1 MKSYEVQWRRPVR
14 EILNA
19 RSREAMKTA
28 TRLEQWGAI
37 RFRPL
42 RATMDW
48 YGCTFEWIVGHSY
61 TAGQKRQSRKL
72 RPNEARDWIRGHPR
86 SFWQGHFLTPVGGP
100 RVYPC
105 HPAPHRMNLRKRLND

>member
-19 RSREAMKTA
+19 RRREAMKTA

-72 RPNEARDWIRGHPR
+72 RPNEAETGYAGTRGH
-86 SFWQGHFLTPVGGP
+86 FGKGIF
-100 RVYPC
+100 
-105 HPAPHRMNLRKRLND
+105 